1 MNSKLPNTG
10 NSTNLILI
18 EILLSI
24 CSSAKI
30 CISENLPIS
39 HNLLIALLISS
50 PLTISDSG

>member
-30 CISENLPIS
+30 CMSENLPIS